1 MIFYYSGTGNS
12 LYAAKKLIDDN
23 EKLINIAEA
32 LEKKEFTYE
41 LQDNEKVGFVFPV
54 YFYIVNDIV
63 SEFIRNLKIK
73 HTSYVYAVI
82 TCGASISGAGGQL
95 KNLLSERKIHL
106 SNVYTLVMPDNAMI
120 YYNIAP
126 EEENKKKLQT
136 SDRQIVKIKK
146 AILQEK
152 TGKISKSIL
161 TPVLLGVYHRVKGT
175 KKFSVTDACVGCGLC
190 EKNCQEHVIE
200 MINHKPVWKKEK
212 CSKCTACINKCP
224 KHAIQY
230 GRGTK
235 KRNHYYNPYV

>member
-95 KNLLSERKIHL
+95 GLLPL
-106 SNVYTLVMPDNAMI
+106 
-120 YYNIAP
+120 
-126 EEENKKKLQT
+126 
-136 SDRQIVKIKK
+136 
-146 AILQEK
+146 
-152 TGKISKSIL
+152 
-161 TPVLLGVYHRVKGT
+161 
-175 KKFSVTDACVGCGLC
+175 
-190 EKNCQEHVIE
+190 
-200 MINHKPVWKKEK
+200 
-212 CSKCTACINKCP
+212 
-224 KHAIQY
+224 
-230 GRGTK
+230 
-235 KRNHYYNPYV
+235 